1 MKQINKLDDGSE
13 IYNDNG
19 VFKIKKIIVQEQE
32 INEKMIN
39 QKLID
44 LNNKNRDLQIEI
56 NKNNVLIANYE
67 NILNKIKNTNII

>member
-1 MKQINKLDDGSE
+1 MKQTNKLDDGSE

-19 VFKIKKIIVQEQE
+19 VFKIKKIIVHEQE

-56 NKNNVLIANYE
+56 NRNNEQIVNYE
-67 NILNKIKNTNII
+67 NILNKIKIT